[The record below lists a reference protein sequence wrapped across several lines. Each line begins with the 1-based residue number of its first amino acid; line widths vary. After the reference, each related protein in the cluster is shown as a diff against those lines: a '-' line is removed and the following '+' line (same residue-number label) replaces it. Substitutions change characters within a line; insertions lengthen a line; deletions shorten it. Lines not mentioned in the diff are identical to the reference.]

1 MSLVVFSSV
10 NISNPQSR
18 SFVKSLPAGC
28 SFFLGIVATQ
38 IRGVEAHL
46 LISRKQFEQFLT
58 NDTNASSQKLK
69 YEKKRSEEF
78 SITLIPHRTPE
89 SGLMSLLLEYRVV
102 TGLVSQWREY
112 LALHEAYRSSILPAI
127 LNPLYGTRIPGIS
140 PIVIEDD
147 EDDAPEKKVA
157 PSTPPSLIP
166 KGFEVPESEV
176 ALGELSDVF
185 DSLEERA
192 AIAETGD
199 SLELPPPVSG
209 VSSGKIPL
217 TENEKW
223 RMEGVGDAFNNYL
236 HSIYNHS
243 QVQAIRTCVETTKG
257 FSLVQGPPGT
267 GKTSTILGLLNAVH
281 IRDYNKYFEA
291 LLGNILGPD
300 GLQCRERGL
309 DPIPWVS
316 LISSLS
322 LTYSKPHLL
331 VVAPSNVAVDNI
343 IERIMEKG
351 FRDSSGS
358 LYYPNILRIG
368 SGGSRKKI
376 DSPCRSVTLDESVD
390 TMLNTDGVNCHAIDK
405 QLTGTIMTTLQ
416 AILQLQTLLLNLK
429 LCWESHP
436 LDVGWELRINEENG
450 RPYWVDHIKKSTQWI
465 PPTPPPPEKQYVPD
479 FTLQTLPEYKYYTHL
494 IVQKLEELRLLHLRK
509 VRVRVVVEW
518 TSSQS
523 TRVGANGTTFRTGNS
538 MSSLRHSLE
547 TSYIE
552 EADIVFT
559 TLNSSGHPCLEGSTF
574 PVAII
579 DEAGQ
584 CVEPSILIPLRM
596 GCHQSILVGDQQQ
609 LSATIFSKSLSQKG
623 YDRSLFERLD
633 KTRATHGLGSVML
646 DTQYRM
652 LPDIS
657 KFPSQK
663 FYSGF
668 LKDGDNVK
676 APGYGPKFLGAPQMS
691 NSNPEMKFPLKPFL
705 FLDLVSSQDCMGD
718 STSRSNLEEARLCL
732 QLVKI
737 LILES
742 TRANCPLGSIGI
754 ITPYQEQLNVMRNLF
769 AKESLLPQR
778 SHDTRNAPAPNKE
791 RVPSPPAAKKEV
803 EDGEVSDCEENNSV
817 LYDDLFKI
825 TPQYDSQNQRIYPD
839 LELNTVDAF
848 QGREK
853 DIVVISCVRSNDM
866 GSIGFLSDTRRMN
879 VAITRAR
886 FGLFIVGNATTLR
899 NNRDWNDLI
908 QHSVRERRLVTLRN
922 SHSDILQTL
931 QKMESPPPAT
941 SSSQQQ
947 PALPQQSQVPRRRF
961 HAKK

>member
-1 MSLVVFSSV
+1 
-10 NISNPQSR
+10 
-18 SFVKSLPAGC
+18 
-28 SFFLGIVATQ
+28 
-38 IRGVEAHL
+38 
-46 LISRKQFEQFLT
+46 
-58 NDTNASSQKLK
+58 
-69 YEKKRSEEF
+69 
-78 SITLIPHRTPE
+78 
-89 SGLMSLLLEYRVV
+89 MSLLLEYRVV

-127 LNPLYGTRIPGIS
+127 LNPLCGTRIPGVS
-140 PIVIEDD
+140 AIVLVDDD
-147 EDDAPEKKVA
+147 EDAPEKKMA

-176 ALGELSDVF
+176 ALGELGDAY
-185 DSLEERA
+185 DILEERVVTP
-192 AIAETGD
+192 EPE
-199 SLELPPPVSG
+199 SLELPPPAPDT
-209 VSSGKIPL
+209 SSSENPF
-217 TENEKW
+217 TEREKW
-223 RMEGVGDAFNNYL
+223 RMEGVGDAFNNYI

-243 QVQAIRTCVETTKG
+243 QVQAIRNCVETTKG

-322 LTYSKPHLL
+322 LTHSKPHLL

-343 IERIMEKG
+343 IERIMDKG

-368 SGGSRKKI
+368 SGGSRKKV
-376 DSPCRSVTLDESVD
+376 DSPCRSVALDESVD
-390 TMLNTDGVNCHAIDK
+390 NMLNTDGANCHAIDQ

-429 LCWESHP
+429 MCWESHP
-436 LDVGWELRINEENG
+436 LDVGWELRINEKNG
-450 RPYWVDHIKKSTQWI
+450 RPYWVDHIKKCTQGI
-465 PPTPPPPEKQYVPD
+465 PPPPPPPGKQYVPD
-479 FTLQTLPEYKYYTHL
+479 FTLHTLPEYKFYTHL

-518 TSSQS
+518 TGSQS
-523 TRVGANGTTFRTGNS
+523 TRVGANGSTFRTGNS

-596 GCHQSILVGDQQQ
+596 GCHQCILVGDQRQ
-609 LSATIFSKSLSQKG
+609 LSATIFSKLLSQKG

-633 KTRATHGLGSVML
+633 KTRAVHGIGSVML

-676 APGYGPKFLGAPQMS
+676 APGYGPKFLGAPQLA
-691 NSNPEMKFPLKPFL
+691 NTEPEPVKFSLKPFL
-705 FLDLVSSQDCMGD
+705 FFDLVSSKDCIGD
-718 STSRSNLEEARLCL
+718 STSRSNIEEARLCL
-732 QLVKI
+732 QLVKV

-742 TRANCPLGSIGI
+742 SRANCPLGSIGI
-754 ITPYQEQLNVMRNLF
+754 ITPYQEQLNVMKNLF

-778 SHDTRNAPAPNKE
+778 NGALNKG
-791 RVPSPPAAKKEV
+791 SPPPPPQLVTTKFSEEEV
-803 EDGEVSDCEENNSV
+803 EEGEVSDCEENNSV
-817 LYDDLFKI
+817 LYDDLFKL
-825 TPQYDSQNQRIYPD
+825 TPQFDSQNQRIYPD

-853 DIVVISCVRSNDM
+853 DIVVISCVRANDL

-886 FGLFIVGNATTLR
+886 YGLFIIGNATTLR
-899 NNRDWNDLI
+899 SNRDWNDLI

-922 SHSDILQTL
+922 SHADILQTL
-931 QKMESPPPAT
+931 QKISEPPPPASSI
-941 SSSQQQ
+941 SSSQNSQKPQ
-947 PALPQQSQVPRRRF
+947 PAVPRRRF
-961 HAKK
+961 HKK